1 MTAIQAGTAIL
12 FALILLLAGAWL
24 RSRSTLLTRYFVP
37 ASLAAGALGLVAGP
51 EVLGRLAV
59 LVGPDTP
66 FSRGLVP
73 GWMAD
78 AWSSLPAL
86 LINVVFAGLFLGA
99 AIPGA
104 RKIWYLAGPQIAF
117 GQTMAWGQ
125 YVVGIVLA
133 LFVLTPV
140 FNLPYAAGALIEIAF
155 EGGHGTAAGMADVF
169 SNFGFE
175 DGLDLALGL
184 ATVGIV
190 GAVVIGMVLVNWG
203 ARRGIIQPAVKQP
216 FNSDEVLAAAAGVDA
231 AAQVLDHGPAQG
243 RLVPGKEVME
253 PLTFVAAF
261 VGAAILLGWLFLQTF
276 VQLENALWAD
286 TGVLIM
292 RYVPLFPFAMLGGM
306 VIQVV
311 LDWTGR
317 GELLDRRMV
326 LALQGLA
333 LDLLIT
339 TAIATLSLTAIG
351 RHLTPFLILAVAGS
365 AWCVFCFF
373 VLAPRYMGRWWFERA
388 IADFGQSM
396 GMTASGLL
404 LLRVSDP
411 ASRSPAMVS
420 FGYKQLFFE
429 PIIGGG
435 LFTAAAIPLIVGFGP
450 WPVLLFTAS
459 VTAFWGVLGLMYF
472 GRHREPQASD
482 PGASPGDA

>member
-1 MTAIQAGTAIL
+1 M
-12 FALILLLAGAWL
+12 LAGAWL
-24 RSRSTLLTRYFVP
+24 RGKSILLTRYFVP
-37 ASLAAGALGLVAGP
+37 ASLVAGALGLIASP

-59 LVGPDTP
+59 QFDPGTP
-66 FSRGLVP
+66 LAQGLVP
-73 GWMAD
+73 GWMAN

-99 AIPGA
+99 AIPGP
-104 RKIWYLAGPQIAF
+104 RRIWLLAGPQVAF

-125 YVVGIVLA
+125 YVVGIALA
-133 LFVLTPV
+133 LIVLTPF
-140 FNLPYAAGALIEIAF
+140 FNLPYAAGALIEIGF
-155 EGGHGTAAGMADVF
+155 EGGHGTAAGMAEVF
-169 SNFGFE
+169 SAFGFE

-184 ATVGIV
+184 ATVGVV
-190 GAVVIGMVLVNWG
+190 GAVVIGMMMVNWG
-203 ARRGIIQPAVKQP
+203 ARRGIINPAVVEQP
-216 FNSDEVLAAAAGVDA
+216 IDSDEMLSAASGVDA
-231 AAQVLDHGPAQG
+231 AAEGSGHAAGQG
-243 RLVPGKEVME
+243 RLIPGRDVIE

-261 VGAAILLGWLFLQTF
+261 VGAAILLGWIFLQAL

-286 TGVLIM
+286 TGVLVI

-306 VIQVV
+306 VIQIV
-311 LDWTGR
+311 LDRTGR
-317 GELLDRRMV
+317 GEFLDRRMV

-339 TAIATLSLTAIG
+339 TAIATLSLVAIG
-351 RHLTPFLILAVAGS
+351 RHLTPFLILAVAGT

-411 ASRSPAMVS
+411 SSRSPAMVS

-429 PIIGGG
+429 PIVGGG

-450 WPVLLFTAS
+450 WPVLLLSAAIM
-459 VTAFWGVLGLMYF
+459 VFWMALGLLYF
-472 GRHREPQASD
+472 GSRRELLPPRPSKGSRQAS
-482 PGASPGDA
+482 